1 MATAEMRS
9 NAAPGGWGGRRGV
22 GQRGRMSST
31 RRRAICEAD
40 PSEQLRRGRRR
51 WEAPMARER
60 PARLSPAAAG
70 SRASVSAATGGL
82 DALVGLRRA
91 RRSR

>member
-1 MATAEMRS
+1 MQRLRCVATPRQEGG
-9 NAAPGGWGGRRGV
+9 AAAAGSAKGAV
-22 GQRGRMSST
+22 C
-31 RRRAICEAD
+31 RRRVAGPFARPIP
-40 PSEQLRRGRRR
+40 PSSCVAWRRR
-51 WEAPMARER
+51 WEPPMARER